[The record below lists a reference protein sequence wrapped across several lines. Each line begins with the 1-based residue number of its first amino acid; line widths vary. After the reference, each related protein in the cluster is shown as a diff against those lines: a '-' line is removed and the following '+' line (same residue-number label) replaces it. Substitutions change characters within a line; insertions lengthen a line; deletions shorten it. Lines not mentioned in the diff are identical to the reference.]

1 MCVVLVRWVCELWI
15 RKCCIYASLN
25 HHHNHNHRS
34 SATTITMPTI
44 VRNANAR
51 YMTTIQRHKI
61 LFAVSQRYR
70 SDWKR
75 TPHCALESLP
85 RCRVLCVCL
94 CVLKVVT
101 ILTISWL
108 VFHTYSICF
117 WKATTGL
124 RVFRRLLAWTVLFV
138 GSRSVAAVIAAP
150 RCVAHSTRT
159 LRREMP
165 ASRFSWYVVRCA
177 LRSWLLQ
184 WPSVAVIMFKTVM
197 LV

>member
-1 MCVVLVRWVCELWI
+1 MLYV
-15 RKCCIYASLN
+15 YASLN
-25 HHHNHNHRS
+25 HHHDHNHRS

-44 VRNANAR
+44 VLNANAR

-85 RCRVLCVCL
+85 RCRGFCARV

-101 ILTISWL
+101 ILALISWL
-108 VFHTYSICF
+108 VFHTYSLFLEGNNRAGAWRLSIMCSF
-117 WKATTGL
+117 
-124 RVFRRLLAWTVLFV
+124 VCMCDRRLLAWAVLCV

-150 RCVAHSTRT
+150 RSVAHNTRT

-165 ASRFSWYVVRCA
+165 ASRFS
-177 LRSWLLQ
+177 
-184 WPSVAVIMFKTVM
+184 
-197 LV
+197 